1 MTNLSIV
8 ALVIGLVGVGLGGYA
23 LTQGPQPD
31 DALELRLASLED
43 EIGRLEGL
51 LQERA
56 NQLTSEPGPTLMGMA
71 PLEVATRSARPDAA
85 PGEEADAPS
94 LAAGDLPKDV
104 LVGKTEEEIAALVD
118 KAVEKKTEQMLA
130 MRNKKPTLDM
140 FATTLGLSDEQREA
154 AEREVARGQHEI
166 KSVLET
172 PAEDGT
178 IFLDEVVEV
187 MAHGMANPGK
197 NGERWKKLLGRITTE
212 NVPGTDQTYAARAES
227 IKQSVRDNFKRSWT
241 KKQYATFETWRM
253 DPTEV
258 QGVEGGAW
266 DSLRPRL
273 IERAKQLG
281 AKIPDD
287 GPGPR

>member
-1 MTNLSIV
+1 MTNLSIA
-8 ALVIGLVGVGLGGYA
+8 ALAIGLVGVGLGGYA
-23 LTQGPQPD
+23 LTQGPQTS

-51 LQERA
+51 VTERA
-56 NQLTSEPGPTLMGMA
+56 TQLTSEPGPTLLGMA
-71 PLEVATRSARPDAA
+71 PTDVATGAGRPDVS
-85 PGEEADAPS
+85 PGEREEGPA
-94 LAAGDLPKDV
+94 LAAADLPQDV
-104 LVGKTEEEIAALVD
+104 LAGKTEEEIAALVD

-130 MRNKKPTLDM
+130 MRNKKPTLDV
-140 FATTLGLSDEQREA
+140 FAKTLGLTDEQRET

-212 NVPGTDQTYAARAES
+212 KVPGTDQTYAARAES

-241 KKQYATFETWRM
+241 KKQYTTFETWRM

-281 AKIPDD
+281 AKKPDD